1 MTQTTNNENEHGY
14 AWARRPGS
22 SSEYPG
28 SAPAAGSG
36 FAAPGGRDEDAPAD
50 QTLTGPQRQTGQP
63 YTEQPQTE
71 QPQTGQPYPN
81 GQYQTGGQYQQRE
94 GYQQYP
100 YVSPDGQAQA
110 GATPIEAT
118 QTVPQYPASAPAAPG
133 QWYPEGS
140 FGPSNTGSTGG
151 GMPPAGPP
159 PTSRRQPRRPGW
171 GGVLAV
177 GVGSAALASLLTAGI
192 VLQTQDSSSNTTS
205 SFGTTS
211 EAQVKAPVTASNAS
225 SPDWGAVAK
234 AVEPS
239 VVAVKVSGQSGSGE
253 GSGVILDK
261 TGRIVTNNHVVSG
274 VGSDA
279 TVQVVLADG
288 RGYAA
293 TVVGTD
299 PSTDLAV
306 IKLTKPPTDLTPA
319 VFGSSSTVKVGDPVM
334 AVGNPLGLAGTVTTG
349 IVSATDRP
357 TTTPGESTD
366 PTAAQGE
373 TVITNAIQTDA
384 AVNPGNSGGALVD
397 AQGRVIGVPSSIASL
412 GTSSVSGE
420 SSQSGNIGLGFAIPV
435 DEVKDVSS
443 QLIKGGTVSHAWL
456 GVGPADVSVT
466 VDGASRD
473 AAQLKEIL
481 SGGPA
486 EKAGLKVGD
495 AVIAVDG
502 EPVNSASSLVG
513 QLRERQ
519 AGADVKLTVVRDGK
533 STDITVTLGTKPAS
547 AN

>member
-22 SSEYPG
+22 SSESPA
-28 SAPAAGSG
+28 SAPAAGAG
-36 FAAPGGRDEDAPAD
+36 FATPGG
-50 QTLTGPQRQTGQP
+50 TGPDDRPPAEPGQSGHYPPPSQFTQTGS
-63 YTEQPQTE
+63 YPQ
-71 QPQTGQPYPN
+71 
-81 GQYQTGGQYQQRE
+81 GGTPT
-94 GYQQYP
+94 YQQYP
-100 YVSPDGQAQA
+100 YVSPEAQTQAP
-110 GATPIEAT
+110 GAAPIEST
-118 QTVPQYPASAPAAPG
+118 QTVPAYAAPASG
-133 QWYPEGS
+133 QWYPEGTY
-140 FGPSNTGSTGG
+140 GHADPGSSG
-151 GMPPAGPP
+151 GMPPGTPP
-159 PTSRRQPRRPGW
+159 PVGRRQPRRPGW
-171 GGVLAV
+171 GGVLGV
-177 GVGSAALASLLTAGI
+177 GVGAAVLSSLLTAGI
-192 VLQTQDSSSNTTS
+192 VLQTQDSNTTTS
-205 SFGTTS
+205 SFGTSS
-211 EAQVKAPVTASNAS
+211 EAPVKAPVTASNAGA
-225 SPDWGAVAK
+225 PDWGAVAK

-239 VVAVKVSGQSGSGE
+239 VVAVQVSGQNGSGE

-261 TGRIVTNNHVVSG
+261 AGRIVTNNHVVSG
-274 VGSDA
+274 VGNGA
-279 TVQVVLADG
+279 TVQVVLSDG

-306 IKLTKPPTDLTPA
+306 IKLTKPPTNLTPA
-319 VFGSSSTVKVGDPVM
+319 VLGTSSTVSVGDPVM

-357 TTTPGESTD
+357 TTTQAESSD

-397 AQGRVIGVPSSIASL
+397 AQGRVVGIPSSIASL
-412 GTSSVSGE
+412 GGSSLGQ
-420 SSQSGNIGLGFAIPV
+420 SSQSGNIGLGFAIPI

-443 QLIKGGTVSHAWL
+443 QLIKGGKVSHAWL
-456 GVGPADVSVT
+456 GVGPADASVT
-466 VDGASRD
+466 VDGANRD

-533 STDITVTLGTKPAS
+533 ATDITVTLGTKPTS